1 MKLEKILSNN
11 KGVAMIFTIMII
23 LVAMSACIALS
34 LLATGTYTS
43 AMRDASQ
50 QQAFYY
56 AKSIGQA
63 LSLQMGSER
72 AGEGSYDVGEIIK
85 ELDKAT
91 EKVNVKSNGTLKD
104 VFDTSGE
111 LSGSFSIT
119 DAKSGNGVVT
129 GDLRFYYP
137 VSQTNVDGNA
147 TYKVENKFLYVDI
160 SVEYNG
166 ASSTITAVFTCLDDS
181 EFTENM
187 YDLFSNYH
195 VYSTHPKNQ
204 KFKFAN
210 ASYVPN
216 ATQPSVYLYVG
227 EDITEKQTYILEN
240 DVNAEITT
248 TGTVSVNSNTGIRTV
263 GGNVTS
269 YGDLTLSSVSIQKN
283 LYNQG
288 YTTIN
293 SSAYVAGNIFS
304 RGSIKVNGNSG
315 KESTIKTQSL
325 YSIGDVTLSS
335 CFKKVNNV
343 VGGDN
348 CDVLIDKSHVSGN
361 IYTKGDVTIKNNSVV
376 HGEIYCG
383 GNLYIENSA
392 VYSKA
397 ITVKGDMTAATTRTN
412 SCTIGTTGSKIYVNG
427 KLGFNSAS
435 NEAIKVMGTVEVGDD
450 MMDKYNTGNQTKI
463 FGNLSFTNTV
473 GNSHLDT
480 SDKSVNVVDLVVTG
494 QVQSETIITFE
505 TTNGKNTTDFQGD
518 TFIAKSEQL
527 TSGYVDMHGAS
538 IKNLVVGNSTGN
550 NISDIFLQNGT
561 ITGTVIARNINLNNV
576 KFGKNTKLNAKKSKD
591 KKGGLVNI
599 IADSRTPVEF
609 MGTIY
614 AEGDLIF
621 TNVHYYARKDGVDY
635 NSMIRVLG
643 NADVNENS
651 IIAGEMFVGREGMTH
666 FNGEEVGNLTI
677 DGTVQ
682 LKQPITDSSR
692 DRTVVYVYGNLTA
705 NVATKATVRD
715 SAFIFYVTGSVN
727 ASAPLG
733 TIYLVGDY
741 DPNKV
746 KEQKPTNSYY
756 QKPFATYISNYE
768 TIIINDNWIKEN
780 KNNSNT
786 YSVESSVNPNC
797 IVYINTNQS
806 VKIIGNINCGTFV
819 LPQSVTNVSLSAVYC
834 NKIVTPTTPCAESA
848 LKTVVSQA
856 KATDPVVINANFTAV
871 KDSNVTYGLH
881 VGDDLA
887 YTDFTVNSQIHG
899 LLKVEKATK
908 VTINGSITKS
918 KIQDTTTSD
927 NGVIVSNVADV
938 IAPNAQVVIGSSSKN
953 GLVERN
959 VKCKDLKL
967 VYGSISES
975 VEATGNITSENNGKY
990 KALGTNYS
998 VSSITLECNTFDLYG
1013 CTIGSNLSKVT
1024 TASQDDKVVLIST
1037 GDSQMT
1043 GCTSYGGVKARSLT
1057 IDSSYVYGNVH
1068 TTLSSAS
1075 GDVTGL
1081 FVNNNSYLCKN
1092 VYVEGELECNNSIL
1106 GGNSSTYNV
1115 NAQKITMNSTSN
1127 IGAGANIKLFTA
1139 DAIDAMNKIY
1149 CGNITNLVFVRT
1161 NNAVTISTGVEIY
1174 QSARSG
1180 ATTAWIK
1187 GKAEIRGGHIQFV
1200 GVKPSADKGLYVDAM
1215 NGSLYVTSSKQ
1226 SCSCG
1231 AISNC
1236 SECSA
1241 RTIGGDVY
1249 ISNSKSWS
1257 FTACFGDISGNV
1269 YASDSYNSGTRIR
1282 LGNVSGTINS
1292 VNTTIYLSQSKTINK
1307 SINVKGFLRILTSSS
1322 VTVDST
1328 VYCNSLL
1335 VNCTKNSD
1343 FNLTS
1348 SVTRYG
1354 SSTTKNLVT
1363 FKKTPGVKAGNN
1375 LQGTAFLFN
1384 TKFQGCTFY
1393 AAGAMYAKYCY
1404 FTSNKL
1410 EYKAIADSWN
1420 NSNNLSDCYVDY
1432 GSGSFSVATSYTG
1445 SRTYVYNSIIRSHI
1459 NVGGAA
1465 TIQSCDLR
1473 MGFKITSKNGWG
1485 TATYYFHTDNING
1498 DWKNNGSSGK
1508 VKIYDGGDQ
1517 EKNGMAVAAA
1527 NYISDCFKKVRIGG
1541 SYSMSSNTLDTDFDS
1556 FGSEMYFKASEDGTN
1571 QKGDKTHRVRFV
1583 SSNPCSGSG
1592 ASAPSTTAVTA
1603 PNITVTSYA
1612 INKSINLTDY
1622 NLDLPFEDISIP
1634 TCGLTLISKINK
1646 LDLKFDYIDESKSNF
1661 ANHYI
1666 SENSHYADYYV
1677 LTTEAWNERAVPLD
1691 WNLPTQTAD
1700 GTSTG
1705 LSTMSYVDK
1714 KLEMKIDYKID
1725 PDAGFPW
1732 VSINVSP
1739 NSMRK
1744 YVGLQDTTNF
1754 MPYSTRITNILGDRK
1769 GKDMIYF
1776 HRNAIDL
1783 SPFLTTAVPEFGD
1796 KWYDWTGVGYA
1807 GRLVDWVVDCLS
1819 RINRDSPVGMVFF
1832 ESGIVPSN
1840 LFPST
1845 GYWGSSGTAAG
1856 EAIQNIISG
1865 GSVTDCN
1872 FTFFTCEDPA
1882 NPYTSAAKDLHI
1894 VFPAGIKMDWGKDV
1908 YNCVN
1913 IIGRGRVFLYLQD
1926 NTTINMRGAGA
1937 LNWLKGDTQN
1947 IFGGVR
1953 YAMTDEEGRFD
1964 HLASAYEIGT
1974 GSTRLKLSPR
1984 MFIIGTGSNINMT
1997 ITDYQTMAYVYMPNG
2012 YSRNKKDNTFSVIA
2026 SDTFFADA
2034 AEWISKGLFSLVGS
2048 YDNSGAAQQWDIY
2061 GMYVT
2066 DVFGF
2071 GNDASAK
2078 RVNYQ
2083 KVIPDLTS
2091 TVIEG
2096 KRYNLSEFWGIP
2108 SDVPRAGLDW
2118 SYRGVVSY

>member
-91 EKVNVKSNGTLKD
+91 EKVNEKSNGTLKD

-119 DAKSGNGVVT
+119 DADSGNGVVT

-137 VSQTNVDGNA
+137 VSQTNVDGKA

-195 VYSTHPKNQ
+195 VYSTHPQNQ

-216 ATQPSVYLYVG
+216 TTQPSVYLYVG
-227 EDITEKQTYILEN
+227 EDIAEPQTYILEN

-248 TGTVSVNSNTGIRTV
+248 TGTVSVDSNAGIRTV

-269 YGDLTLSSVSIQKN
+269 YGDLTLSKVSISKN

-288 YTTIN
+288 FTTIN

-315 KESTIKTQSL
+315 TESTIKTQSL
-325 YSIGDVTLSS
+325 YSIGDVTLNN

-348 CDVLIDKSHVSGN
+348 CDVTIDNSHVSGN

-376 HGEIYCG
+376 YGEIYCG
-383 GNLYIENSA
+383 GNLSIENSE

-397 ITVKGDMTAATTRTN
+397 ITVKGDMTAVAKSSS
-412 SCTIGTTGSKIYVNG
+412 SCTIGTTGSKIYVKG

-435 NEAIKVMGTVEVGDD
+435 NEAIKVTGTVEVGDD
-450 MMDKYNTGNQTKI
+450 MMDRYNTGNKTKI
-463 FGNLSFTNTV
+463 VGNLSFTNTV
-473 GNSHLDT
+473 GNPHLGT
-480 SDKSVNVVDLVVTG
+480 SDRSVNVVDLVVTG

-505 TTNGKNTTDFQGD
+505 TKDGKKNTTDFQGD
-518 TFIAKSEQL
+518 TFIARSEQL

-635 NSMIRVLG
+635 ASMIRVLG

-834 NKIVTPTTPCAESA
+834 NKIVTPTTPCAESS

-975 VEATGNITSENNGKY
+975 VEATGKITSENNGKY

-1024 TASQDDKVVLIST
+1024 TASQDDKVVLVST

-1043 GCTSYGGVKARSLT
+1043 GCTSYGGVKAKFLT
-1057 IDSSYVYGNVH
+1057 IDSSYVYGNVY
-1068 TTLSSAS
+1068 TTYDEIPVENATPSLVVRNNTYLFKNINAKGILSCTNSVLGYSSSA
-1075 GDVTGL
+1075 
-1081 FVNNNSYLCKN
+1081 YN
-1092 VYVEGELECNNSIL
+1092 VSAGELRMD
-1106 GGNSSTYNV
+1106 
-1115 NAQKITMNSTSN
+1115 KDSN
-1127 IGAGANIKLFTA
+1127 IGELANIT
-1139 DAIDAMNKIY
+1139 ITGRGHSVIY
-1149 CGNITNLVFVRT
+1149 CGNITNLLAKGTAILIYVD
-1161 NNAVTISTGVEIY
+1161 IY
-1174 QSARSG
+1174 QSKRTG
-1180 ATTAWIK
+1180 ASTAWIK
-1187 GKAEIRGGHIQFV
+1187 GKAEVYGELTFF
-1200 GVKPSADKGLYVDAM
+1200 GVKPSADKGLYISFKES
-1215 NGSLYVTSSKQ
+1215 NLYKTENKQ
-1226 SCSCG
+1226 NCSCG
-1231 AISNC
+1231 GITDC
-1236 SECSA
+1236 TVCCA
-1241 RTIGGDVY
+1241 RTINGDVY
-1249 ISNSKSWS
+1249 VKSPTS
-1257 FTACFGDISGNV
+1257 SVLCFSDINGNLQVGDGTAHSYFSGV
-1269 YASDSYNSGTRIR
+1269 KVRTGY
-1282 LGNVSGTINS
+1282 VSGTILS
-1292 VNTTIYLSQSKTINK
+1292 LNTTIYLSKSKTINK
-1307 SINVKGFLRILTSSS
+1307 SIKVTGFLRILTGTSVT

-1343 FNLTS
+1343 FNSTS
-1348 SVTRYG
+1348 SVTKYG

-1393 AAGAMYAKYCY
+1393 ADGAMYAKYCY

-1420 NSNNLSDCYVDY
+1420 NTNNLGDCYVDY
-1432 GSGSFSVATSYTG
+1432 GNGSFSVATSYSG

-1459 NVGGAA
+1459 NVGGDA

-1473 MGFKITSKNGWG
+1473 MGFKVTSSNGWG

-1508 VKIYDGGDQ
+1508 IKIYDGGDQ
-1517 EKNGMAVAAA
+1517 EKNGMAKDAA
-1527 NYISDCFKKVRIGG
+1527 NYLSKCFKQVRIGG
-1541 SYSMSSNTLDTDFDS
+1541 SKSMSDNSLDTDFDS
-1556 FGSEMYFKASEDGTN
+1556 FASEMYFKASEDGTN

-1603 PNITVTSYA
+1603 PNLTVKSYT

-1646 LDLKFDYIDESKSNF
+1646 LDLKFTPINENKSNF

-1666 SENSHYADYYV
+1666 SGTSHYADYYV

-1700 GTSTG
+1700 GTSTNLRT
-1705 LSTMSYVDK
+1705 LSYATKELKVTVDTGW
-1714 KLEMKIDYKID
+1714 DY
-1725 PDAGFPW
+1725 GFPF
-1732 VSINVSP
+1732 INIDLT

-1744 YVGLQDTTNF
+1744 YVNLKDSSNF
-1754 MPYSTRITNILGDRK
+1754 MPTSLNVNNLIGDRK
-1769 GKDMIYF
+1769 GRDMIYC
-1776 HRNAIDL
+1776 HRNAIDF
-1783 SPFLTTAVPEFGD
+1783 SPFLTTPQPEF
-1796 KWYDWTGVGYA
+1796 KWYDAVSLGTSYVAKWLDWTYKCVSNM
-1807 GRLVDWVVDCLS
+1807 L
-1819 RINRDSPVGMVFF
+1819 RDSSVGMIFF
-1832 ESGIVPSN
+1832 ESGIVPIE
-1840 LFPST
+1840 LFTSRSSS
-1845 GYWGSSGTAAG
+1845 WGSHGTTLVG
-1856 EAIQNIISG
+1856 EGLQNLLSG

-1872 FTFFTCEDPA
+1872 FTFFTCADPA

-1894 VFPAGIKMDWGKDV
+1894 VFPANITMNWGKDV

-1913 IIGRGRVFLYLQD
+1913 IIGKGRVFLYLQD
-1926 NTTINMRGAGA
+1926 NTTITMAGAGA

-1984 MFIIGTGSNINMT
+1984 MFIVGTGSNINMT

-2012 YSRNKKDNTFSVIA
+2012 YSRNKKDNTFTVKA
-2026 SDTFFADA
+2026 SDTFFTDA
-2034 AEWISKGLFSLVGS
+2034 AKWISDGLFSLVGS
-2048 YDNSGAAQQWDIY
+2048 YDNTGAARQWDIY

-2078 RVNYQ
+2078 VNYQ

>member
-11 KGVAMIFTIMII
+11 KGVAMIFTIMIM

-91 EKVNVKSNGTLKD
+91 EKANVKSNGTLKD

-119 DAKSGNGVVT
+119 DANTGNGVVT

-137 VSQTNVDGNA
+137 VSQTNVDGKA

-195 VYSTHPKNQ
+195 IYSTHPKNQ

-216 ATQPSVYLYVG
+216 TTQPSVYLYVG
-227 EDITEKQTYILEN
+227 EDITEQQTYILEN

-412 SCTIGTTGSKIYVNG
+412 SCTIGTTGSKIYVKG

-450 MMDKYNTGNQTKI
+450 MMKYNTGNQTKI

-473 GNSHLDT
+473 GNSHLGT

-635 NSMIRVLG
+635 ASMIRVLG

-819 LPQSVTNVSLSAVYC
+819 LPQTVTNVSLSAVYC

-887 YTDFTVNSQIHG
+887 YTNFTVNSQIHG

-938 IAPNAQVVIGSSSKN
+938 IAPNAEVVIGSSSKN

-975 VEATGNITSENNGKY
+975 VEVTGKISSENNGKY

-1024 TASQDDKVVLIST
+1024 TASQDDKVVLVST

-1043 GCTSYGGVKARSLT
+1043 GCTSFGGVKARSLT

-1068 TTLSSAS
+1068 TTYDDDWSLTL
-1075 GDVTGL
+1075 D
-1081 FVNNNSYLCKN
+1081 NNSYLLKN
-1092 VYVEGELECNNSIL
+1092 VYAIGTVDCNNSVL
-1106 GGNSSTYNV
+1106 GGNSSSYNV
-1115 NAQKITMNSTSN
+1115 CVGGLEMDSNSN
-1127 IGAGANIKLFTA
+1127 IGNLANILITFSKYC
-1139 DAIDAMNKIY
+1139 NNHIY
-1149 CGNITNLVFVRT
+1149 CGNITDIRLSSDSYGTFWHPVR
-1161 NNAVTISTGVEIY
+1161 IY
-1174 QSARSG
+1174 QSKRSD
-1180 ATTAWIK
+1180 ATTAWVK
-1187 GKAEIRGGHIQFV
+1187 GKVEILGGHIKFC
-1200 GVKPSADKGLYVDAM
+1200 GVKPSADKGMYVDELWD
-1215 NGSLYVTSSKQ
+1215 NLYLTEYGSK
-1226 SCSCG
+1226 CSCG
-1231 AISNC
+1231 GISSC
-1236 SECSA
+1236 SVCSA
-1241 RTIGGDVY
+1241 RKIDGNVY
-1249 ISNSKSWS
+1249 IGALYGN
-1257 FTACFGDISGNV
+1257 TACFDEITGNV
-1269 YASDSYNSGTRIR
+1269 EIGGAGAYNADARVR
-1282 LGNVSGTINS
+1282 LGNVGGTINS

-1322 VTVDST
+1322 VTVNST

-1393 AAGAMYAKYCY
+1393 AAGAMYARYCY
-1404 FTSNKL
+1404 FTSNALQYTIKK
-1410 EYKAIADSWN
+1410 ENPGGSSIN
-1420 NSNNLSDCYVDY
+1420 Y
-1432 GSGSFSVATSYTG
+1432 GNGSFSVATSYSG
-1445 SRTYVYNSIIRSHI
+1445 STTYLYDSIVRSHVNI
-1459 NVGGAA
+1459 GGAGHIEGC
-1465 TIQSCDLR
+1465 TISA
-1473 MGFKITSKNGWG
+1473 GFKVSRGDTTWVLFVGDAVTEYYFKTSGMSDFTKNGGDSG
-1485 TATYYFHTDNING
+1485 TVTIWDAGVFSVDKHANGMCDEMGKFLNNCFPIVRIAGTQTIKNSSTSPFERDLASLYYDSEEFSNTANSSYHFILRN
-1498 DWKNNGSSGK
+1498 SSG
-1508 VKIYDGGDQ
+1508 
-1517 EKNGMAVAAA
+1517 A
-1527 NYISDCFKKVRIGG
+1527 NPVG
-1541 SYSMSSNTLDTDFDS
+1541 
-1556 FGSEMYFKASEDGTN
+1556 
-1571 QKGDKTHRVRFV
+1571 
-1583 SSNPCSGSG
+1583 GSG

-1603 PNITVTSYA
+1603 PNLTVKSYT

-1622 NLDLPFEDISIP
+1622 NLDLPFEDIAIP
-1634 TCGLTLISKINK
+1634 TCGLTLISKIYK
-1646 LDLKFDYIDESKSNF
+1646 LDLKFTPINENKSNF

-1666 SENSHYADYYV
+1666 SGTSHYADYYI

-1700 GTSTG
+1700 GTSTNLRT
-1705 LSTMSYVDK
+1705 LSYATKQLKVTVDTDWDYGFPFI
-1714 KLEMKIDYKID
+1714 KIDLT
-1725 PDAGFPW
+1725 
-1732 VSINVSP
+1732 

-1744 YVGLQDTTNF
+1744 YVNLKDSSNF
-1754 MPYSTRITNILGDRK
+1754 MPTSLNVNNLIGDRK
-1769 GKDMIYF
+1769 GRDMIYC
-1776 HRNAIDL
+1776 HRNAIDF
-1783 SPFLTTAVPEFGD
+1783 SPFLTTPQPEF
-1796 KWYDWTGVGYA
+1796 KWYDAVSLGTSYVAKWLDWTYKCVSNM
-1807 GRLVDWVVDCLS
+1807 L
-1819 RINRDSPVGMVFF
+1819 RDSSVGMIFF
-1832 ESGIVPSN
+1832 ESGIVPIE
-1840 LFPST
+1840 LFTSRSSS
-1845 GYWGSSGTAAG
+1845 WGSHGTTLVG
-1856 EAIQNIISG
+1856 EGLQNLLSG

-1872 FTFFTCEDPA
+1872 FTFFTCADPA

-1894 VFPAGIKMDWGKDV
+1894 VFPANITMHWGKDV

-1926 NTTINMRGAGA
+1926 NTTITMAGAGA

-1964 HLASAYEIGT
+1964 HLASPYEIGT

-1984 MFIIGTGSNINMT
+1984 MFIVGTGSNINMT

-2012 YSRNKKDNTFSVIA
+2012 YSRNKKDNTFTVNA
-2026 SDTFFADA
+2026 SDTFFTDA
-2034 AEWISKGLFSLVGS
+2034 AKWISDGLFSLVGS
-2048 YDNSGAAQQWDIY
+2048 YDNTGAARQWDIY

-2078 RVNYQ
+2078 VNYQ

>member
-11 KGVAMIFTIMII
+11 KGVAMIFTIMIM

-91 EKVNVKSNGTLKD
+91 EKANVKSNGTLKD

-119 DAKSGNGVVT
+119 DADSGNGVVT

-137 VSQTNVDGNA
+137 VSQTNVDGKA
-147 TYKVENKFLYVDI
+147 IYKVENKFLYVDI

-216 ATQPSVYLYVG
+216 TTQPSVYLYVG
-227 EDITEKQTYILEN
+227 EDIAEQQTYILEN

-248 TGTVSVNSNTGIRTV
+248 TGSVSVNSNTGIRSV

-269 YGDLTLSSVSIQKN
+269 YGDLTLSNVSIQKN

-288 YTTIN
+288 RTTIN

-304 RGSIKVNGNSG
+304 RGSIEVYGNSG

-325 YSIGDVTLSS
+325 YSIGDVSLKG

-348 CDVLIDKSHVSGN
+348 CDVTIENSHVSGN

-376 HGEIYCG
+376 YGEIYCG
-383 GNLYIENSA
+383 GNLSIENSA

-397 ITVKGDMTAATTRTN
+397 ITVKGDMTVATTNLN
-412 SCTIGTTGSKIYVNG
+412 SCFIGTTGSKIYVNG

-435 NEAIKVMGTVEVGDD
+435 NDAIKVVGTVEVGDD
-450 MMDKYNTGNQTKI
+450 MMTYSTGNKTKI
-463 FGNLSFTNTV
+463 FGNLRFTNTV
-473 GNSHLDT
+473 GNSHVGT

-505 TTNGKNTTDFQGD
+505 TTNAKNTTEFQGD
-518 TFIAKSEQL
+518 TFIARSEQL
-527 TSGYVDMHGAS
+527 TSGYVDMKGAS
-538 IKNLVVGNSTGN
+538 IKNLVVGNSIGN

-561 ITGTVIARNINLNNV
+561 ITGTVIACNIHFKDVN
-576 KFGKNTKLNAKKSKD
+576 FSENTKINAKKSKNSV
-591 KKGGLVNI
+591 GGDVEI
-599 IADSRTPVEF
+599 ESTSSKTPILYT
-609 MGTIY
+609 GTIY
-614 AEGDLIF
+614 AGGNLKF
-621 TNVHYYARKDGVDY
+621 NNVAYYARKDGVDY
-635 NSMIRVLG
+635 ASMISVFG
-643 NADVNENS
+643 NMLVTGQS
-651 IIAGEMFVGREGMTH
+651 TIAGEVFVGDEK
-666 FNGEEVGNLTI
+666 NYVGDLTI
-677 DGTVQ
+677 DKDVS
-682 LKQPITDSSR
+682 LVQPISDSSR
-692 DRTVVYVYGNLTA
+692 DRTVVYVYGNLISTA
-705 NVATKATVRD
+705 AKTTNTNVVRD
-715 SAFIFYVTGSVN
+715 SSFIFYVGGNVE

-733 TIYLVGDY
+733 TVYLVGSFSND
-741 DPNKV
+741 KV
-746 KEQKPTNSYY
+746 VEHDTTVHRKPH
-756 QKPFATYISNYE
+756 ATYISNYE
-768 TIIINDNWIKEN
+768 RIIIDDNKVG
-780 KNNSNT
+780 NNSE
-786 YSVESSVNPNC
+786 YIIESSVNPNC
-797 IVYINTNQS
+797 IVYVCTTKAVNI
-806 VKIIGNINCGTFV
+806 VGNINCGTFV
-819 LPQSVTNVSLSAVYC
+819 LPQTVTRAKLSAVYC
-834 NKIVTPTTPCAESA
+834 NKIITPASPCTEEQLSS
-848 LKTVVSQA
+848 VVSQA

-871 KDSNVTYGLH
+871 KDNNVTYGLH

-975 VEATGNITSENNGKY
+975 VEVTGKISSENNGKY

-998 VSSITLECNTFDLYG
+998 VPSITLQCNSFDLYG

-1024 TASQDDKVVLIST
+1024 TASQDDKVVLVST

-1115 NAQKITMNSTSN
+1115 NAQKITMNSSSN
-1127 IGAGANIKLFTA
+1127 IGEGANIKLFTA

-1149 CGNITNLVFVRT
+1149 CGNITNLVFERT
-1161 NNAVTISTGVEIY
+1161 NNAVTSSTGVEIY

-1200 GVKPSADKGLYVDAM
+1200 GVKPSADKGLYVDVM

-1241 RTIGGDVY
+1241 RTIAGDVY
-1249 ISNSKSWS
+1249 ISNSNSWS

-1343 FNLTS
+1343 FNSTS

-1354 SSTTKNLVT
+1354 NSTTKNLVT
-1363 FKKTPGVKAGNN
+1363 FKKAPGVKAGNN

-1410 EYKAIADSWN
+1410 EYKAIGDSWN
-1420 NSNNLSDCYVDY
+1420 NSNNLGDCYVDY

-1459 NVGGAA
+1459 NVGGDA

-1473 MGFKITSKNGWG
+1473 MGFKVTSSNGWG
-1485 TATYYFHTDNING
+1485 TAIYYFHTGNING
-1498 DWKNNGSSGK
+1498 DWKNNGLSGK
-1508 VKIYDGGDQ
+1508 IKIYDGGDQ
-1517 EKNGMAVAAA
+1517 EKNGMAKEAA
-1527 NYISDCFKKVRIGG
+1527 NFLSKCFKQVRIGG
-1541 SYSMSSNTLDTDFDS
+1541 SKSMSDNSLDTDFDS
-1556 FGSEMYFKASEDGTN
+1556 FASEMYFKASEDGTH

-1603 PNITVTSYA
+1603 PNLTVKSYT

-1634 TCGLTLISKINK
+1634 TCGLTLISTINK
-1646 LDLKFDYIDESKSNF
+1646 LDLKFTPINENKSNF

-1666 SENSHYADYYV
+1666 SGTSHYADYYV
-1677 LTTEAWNERAVPLD
+1677 LTTEAWNKRAVPLD

-1732 VSINVSP
+1732 VRINVSP

-1744 YVGLQDTTNF
+1744 YVGLRDTTNF

-1783 SPFLTTAVPEFGD
+1783 SPFLTTPAPEFGD
-1796 KWYDWTGVGYA
+1796 KWYDWTGVGYV

-1840 LFPST
+1840 LFPSN
-1845 GYWGSSGTAAG
+1845 GHWGSSGTAAG
-1856 EAIQNIISG
+1856 EAIQNIISA

-1872 FTFFTCEDPA
+1872 FTFFTCKDPA
-1882 NPYTSAAKDLHI
+1882 NPYTSEAKDLHI
-1894 VFPAGIKMDWGKDV
+1894 VFPANITMNWGKDV

-1913 IIGRGRVFLYLQD
+1913 IIGKGRVFLYLQD
-1926 NTTINMRGAGA
+1926 NTTITMAGAGA

-1964 HLASAYEIGT
+1964 HLASSYEIST

-1984 MFIIGTGSNINMT
+1984 MFIVGTGSNINMT

-2012 YSRNKKDNTFSVIA
+2012 YSRNKKDNTFTVNA
-2026 SDTFFADA
+2026 SDTFFTGA
-2034 AEWISKGLFSLVGS
+2034 AEWLSKGILSLIGG
-2048 YDNSGAAQQWDIY
+2048 YDNTGAAQQWDIY

-2078 RVNYQ
+2078 VNYQ

-2118 SYRGVVSY
+2118 SYRGIVSY